1 VEGELQ
7 LAPGFTAPPNTDM
20 QGIQQ
25 YVMEALPT
33 ESPLLYGL
41 HPNAEI
47 GFLTATSE
55 SLLRTVFEMQPR
67 DAGAISGGTTISR
80 EDKASRF

>member
-1 VEGELQ
+1 MVGL
-7 LAPGFTAPPNTDM
+7 
-20 QGIQQ
+20 QQ
-25 YVMEALPT
+25 YIMDCLPA

-55 SLLRTVFEMQPR
+55 ALLRTVFEMQPR
-67 DAGAISGGTTISR
+67 DAGAVSGGATVSR
-80 EDKASRF
+80 EDKVRTSIILINN